1 MLFASSFIVFI
12 LKNAFKLFLILL
24 LMLNKP
30 KPLFSLLIKPF
41 FYLFDLLAH
50 FSARV
55 DLIDEHV
62 KVYHHQKHHH
72 KP

>member
-12 LKNAFKLFLILL
+12 LKKAFEHFLILL

-30 KPLFSLLIKPF
+30 KPLFLLLIKPF

-50 FSARV
+50 LSARV

>member
-1 MLFASSFIVFI
+1 
-12 LKNAFKLFLILL
+12 
-24 LMLNKP
+24 MLNKP
-30 KPLFSLLIKPF
+30 KPLFLLLIEPF
-41 FYLFDLLAH
+41 FYLFDLLTH

-72 KP
+72 NP